1 LSVELRPIGPGDVR
15 RLTELHN
22 AAFSDYPIPA
32 RLDPPALQ
40 TYLDETGVRPELS
53 RIAWVD
59 GEPASFC
66 LGAIRG
72 DRGSIRGEGTRPEN
86 RRTGLGRL
94 VLDGTM
100 DALRQAGA
108 TTVGLEVLDG
118 NDPALDLYRRSGFE
132 RLRRLVGFVVKRSD
146 RPPLRER
153 LLRGP
158 LAAIDAD
165 DAVRLL
171 TQWGWPDAPWQLQPE
186 SLAEIPAQMLAERAV
201 LFGKRRGD
209 QFWLY
214 ALVVDPAH
222 RREGMAT
229 RAVIAL
235 DAAWVGVPAL
245 VPAEWQHA
253 RALFES
259 MGGNVE
265 THTQWEMVRSL

>member
-1 LSVELRPIGPGDVR
+1 MSTELRPIAPGDVR

-72 DRGSIRGEGTRPEN
+72 DRGSIRGEGTRPES

-94 VLDGTM
+94 VLGATVE
-100 DALRQAGA
+100 ALRGAGA
-108 TTVGLEVLDG
+108 ATVGLEVLDG
-118 NDPALDLYRRSGFE
+118 NDAALDLYRRSEFE
-132 RLRRLVGFVVKRSD
+132 HVRRLIGFVVKRSD

-153 LLRGP
+153 LMRGP
-158 LAAIDAD
+158 LTAIDAD
-165 DAVRLL
+165 EAVRLL
-171 TQWGWPDAPWQLQPE
+171 SEWGWPDAPWQLQPE
-186 SLAEIPAQMLAERAV
+186 SLAEIPAQILAGSV
-201 LFGKRRGD
+201 LLFGKRRGD

-214 ALVVDPAH
+214 AIIVDPAH
-222 RREGMAT
+222 RREGLAT

-245 VPAEWQHA
+245 VPQDWEQA
-253 RALFES
+253 RALFAS
-259 MGGNVE
+259 MGGAVE
-265 THTQWEMVRSL
+265 PHTQWEMLKTL

>member
-1 LSVELRPIGPGDVR
+1 MNADLRPIGPGDVP

-40 TYLDETGVRPELS
+40 AYLDETGVRPELS
-53 RIAWVD
+53 RVAWVD
-59 GEPASFC
+59 GQPASFC

-72 DRGSIRGEGTRPEN
+72 DRGSIRGEGTRPEH

-94 VLDGTM
+94 VLDATM
-100 DALRQAGA
+100 EALRGAGA
-108 TTVGLEVLDG
+108 ATVGLEVLDG
-118 NDPALDLYRRSGFE
+118 NDAALELYRREGFE
-132 RLRRLVGFVVKRSD
+132 QFRRLVGFVVKRSD

-153 LLRGP
+153 LMRGP
-158 LAAIDAD
+158 LTALDSD

-171 TQWGWPDAPWQLQPE
+171 TQWGWPEAPWQLQPE
-186 SLAEIPAQMLAERAV
+186 SLAAIPAQVLAESVV

-214 ALVVDPAH
+214 AIVVDPAH
-222 RREGMAT
+222 RREGLAT
-229 RAVIAL
+229 RAVVAL

-245 VPAEWQHA
+245 VPQDWEQA
-253 RALFES
+253 RLLFES
-259 MGGNVE
+259 MGGTVE
-265 THTQWEMVRSL
+265 AHTQWEMVRRL